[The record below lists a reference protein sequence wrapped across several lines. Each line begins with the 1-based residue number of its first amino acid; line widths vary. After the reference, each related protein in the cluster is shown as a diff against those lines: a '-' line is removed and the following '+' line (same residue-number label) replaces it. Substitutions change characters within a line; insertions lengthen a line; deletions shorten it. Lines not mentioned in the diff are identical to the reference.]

1 MPSATKNT
9 VQVSCPRC
17 GYAQAEPRTAYS
29 TICKNCQQHFRVQ
42 EALHPT
48 AQSARVIIEQRRVK
62 CFQCGTELEA
72 PKAAA
77 STMCK
82 RCSGHVDLS
91 DYRITQTVS
100 KNFRT
105 HGWLVVEEKGYVL
118 NTEAVVGEAVIKGRL
133 IGKLA
138 AENTLEI
145 HTSANIKG
153 TFTAGRLVIP
163 HGHHF
168 RWEEPLRLGGAE
180 IGGELTANLYST
192 GTVLLRAS
200 ARFFGNIEAAG
211 LIVESG
217 AVFVGQAKTG
227 KPAEPPPPSS
237 AAMPAPAAPVEGEVS
252 APARA
257 RPRPRAAPTRR
268 PTRRSAE

>member
-1 MPSATKNT
+1 MASFKQDT

-17 GYAQAEPRTAYS
+17 GYTQPEPRSAYS

-42 EALHPT
+42 EALHPAT
-48 AQSARVIIEQRRVK
+48 KVSKVIIEQRRVR

-82 RCSGHVDLS
+82 RCSGHVDLA

-133 IGKLA
+133 IGKLT
-138 AENTLEI
+138 AEKSLEL
-145 HTSANIKG
+145 HSTANIKG

-163 HGHHF
+163 AGHHF
-168 RWEEPLRLGGAE
+168 RWPDPIKVGGAE
-180 IGGELTANLYST
+180 IAGELAAELQST
-192 GTVLLRAS
+192 GTVFLRS
-200 ARFFGNIEAAG
+200 TARHFGNIEAAN
-211 LIVESG
+211 LVVESG
-217 AVFVGQAKTG
+217 AIFVGSARIGRLEATANPEVSR
-227 KPAEPPPPSS
+227 PAE
-237 AAMPAPAAPVEGEVS
+237 AQTNTTV
-252 APARA
+252 RA
-257 RPRPRAAPTRR
+257 RPRPRARTARR
-268 PTRRSAE
+268 TGLNPPQSA